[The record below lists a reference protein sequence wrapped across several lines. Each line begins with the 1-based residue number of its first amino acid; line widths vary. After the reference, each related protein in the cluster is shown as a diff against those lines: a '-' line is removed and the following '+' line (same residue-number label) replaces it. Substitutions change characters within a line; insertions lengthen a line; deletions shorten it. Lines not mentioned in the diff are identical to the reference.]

1 MLKQFW
7 MDLRLQKSG
16 WIALLCTVLG
26 AAAAGMIMVALIMN
40 LDSDPGS
47 WFCMGTLLSLVVGGM
62 FLLIQGAFGY
72 QAEFQLALSMGRT
85 RTAFMGAYV
94 LRLLMEAFLVWGL
107 TSAVHGLELTLYPVW
122 YAAYENEVLFRF
134 LSMPQIMVPAVLG
147 LCLLAMFIGALYGRY
162 GRKGLAGFYF
172 LWLVC
177 CFGLPRLVDLFE
189 SEPKSPVVTG
199 ILGAVMAVPLPVW
212 IAFGAAVILAMVATT
227 VILGRKQMVKI

>member
-7 MDLRLQKSG
+7 MDLRLQKNG

-26 AAAAGMIMVALIMN
+26 AGAVGMIMVALIMN

-47 WFCMGTLLSLVVGGM
+47 WFCMGALLSLIAGAA

-72 QAEFQLALSMGRT
+72 QNEFQLALSMGRT

-94 LRLLMEAFLVWGL
+94 LRLVMESVLIWGL
-107 TSAVHGLELTLYPVW
+107 VAAVHALELTLYPVW

-134 LSMPQIMVPAVLG
+134 ITVPRIMVPAALG
-147 LCLLAMFIGALYGRY
+147 ICLLAMFIGALYGRY
-162 GRKGLAGFYF
+162 GKKGLAVFYI

-199 ILGAVMAVPLPVW
+199 ILAAVMAVPLSVW
-212 IAFGAAVILAMVATT
+212 IGFAAAVVVAMVT
-227 VILGRKQMVKI
+227 VIVVLGRRQMVRI